1 MKLILTTLFLLAAAF
16 SCTQKG
22 TPATTGQTTI
32 TPAEVSPGK
41 KLETATEVEL
51 TKESMKGAWQAAKDE
66 NYVIEFFDEP
76 GKEMQFVI
84 YYENNPIDQGI
95 WEIPADCTLCKKPD
109 AHACFL
115 MKTEEGTSC
124 FVVPL
129 ITAGII
135 QYHLADNLRKMQAY
149 KRIR

>member
-1 MKLILTTLFLLAAAF
+1 MKLILTTLVLLTGTFA
-16 SCTQKG
+16 CTQKG
-22 TPATTGQTTI
+22 NLSSTAQPQNL
-32 TPAEVSPGK
+32 PAEAPQGN
-41 KLETATEVEL
+41 KLETVTEVEL
-51 TKESMKGAWQAAKDE
+51 SKENMKGAWQAAKDE

-115 MKTEEGTSC
+115 MKTGEGTSC

-129 ITAGII
+129 ITADII